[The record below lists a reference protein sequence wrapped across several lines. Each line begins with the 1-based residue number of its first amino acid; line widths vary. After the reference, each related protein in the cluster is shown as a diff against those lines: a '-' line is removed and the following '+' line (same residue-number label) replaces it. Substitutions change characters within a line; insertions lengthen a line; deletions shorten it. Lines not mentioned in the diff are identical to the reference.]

1 MILND
6 AFDINKA
13 NRAESLSFCCIF
25 GFGWIYLSIYL
36 FILLFLIKKVNKIIR
51 DIEKTD

>member
-1 MILND
+1 MILNG

-25 GFGWIYLSIYL
+25 GLGGFIYL
-36 FILLFLIKKVNKIIR
+36 FIWFTVFNLTGK
-51 DIEKTD
+51 